1 MIAKRIYRGYE
12 YGTVQL
18 STPLVG
24 EGRWRWVA
32 YPIDRGTASL
42 RGEIEG
48 THEDAVR
55 ACEVAVDEALDETT
69 E

>member
-1 MIAKRIYRGYE
+1 MTAKRTYRGYE
-12 YGTVQL
+12 YRTVQL

-32 YPIDRGTASL
+32 YSVDRGRASV

-48 THEDAVR
+48 AQEDAVR
-55 ACEVAVDEALDETT
+55 QCEAAIDAALDEIT

>member
-1 MIAKRIYRGYE
+1 MTAKRTYRGYE
-12 YGTVQL
+12 YRTVQL

-32 YPIDRGTASL
+32 YPVAPGTASL

-48 THEDAVR
+48 AQEDAVR
-55 ACEVAVDEALDETT
+55 ACEAAIDMALDEIT